1 MSPAQRHRE
10 RLAAIAAGHDPAI
23 ATPTD
28 LGGQTAPAVPH
39 LTPARAHQLAQAMA
53 ANAADPEVQG
63 RPIDPAAAQI
73 LLRLRHDLR
82 RLKAIQSIER
92 KGDAKREMLPEY
104 RAWCDEMLSLGRA
117 TPPGKQLGS
126 SGADDV
132 LPTIMIWSIDTGDW
146 ARAIELAEHVIRFD
160 IPLPTR
166 YQRQAAPLIAE
177 EFAEAALKVQARG
190 EAFPVDVLEEVELLT
205 AEADMHDE
213 IRAKLMKAIG
223 TEYARKAEAALD
235 TPAFAEAAGRALMP
249 LKRAQDL
256 HGRVGVKVTI
266 QRLEKAQAKAA
277 QADPAQV

>member
-10 RLAAIAAGHDPAI
+10 RLAATAAGHDPAP
-23 ATPTD
+23 ASPTD
-28 LGGQTAPAVPH
+28 LGGQTAPAVPE

-53 ANAADPEVQG
+53 ANAATPEMEG

-104 RAWCDEMLSLGRA
+104 RAWCDHQLECGRA
-117 TPPGKQLGS
+117 TIGHSLGS
-126 SGADDV
+126 TGADDV

-277 QADPAQV
+277 SADPAQV

>member
-10 RLAAIAAGHDPAI
+10 RLAATAAGHDPAP
-23 ATPTD
+23 ATPKD
-28 LGGQTAPAVPH
+28 LGGQTAPAVPD

-53 ANAADPEVQG
+53 ANAATPEMEG

-104 RAWCDEMLSLGRA
+104 RAWCDHQLECGRM
-117 TPPGKQLGS
+117 TNGHNLGS
-126 SGADDV
+126 TGANDV

-177 EFAEAALKVQARG
+177 EFAEAALKIQARG

-205 AEADMHDE
+205 DDADMHDE

-235 TPAFAEAAGRALMP
+235 TPAFAEAAGRALAP

-277 QADPAQV
+277 PADPAQV

>member
-10 RLAAIAAGHDPAI
+10 RLAAIAAGHDPAT
-23 ATPTD
+23 ATPKD
-28 LGGQTAPAVPH
+28 LGGQTAPAVPQ

-53 ANAADPEVQG
+53 ANAAEPEVQG

-82 RLKAIQSIER
+82 RLKAIQSFER
-92 KGDAKREMLPEY
+92 RDDAKREMLPEY

-117 TPPGKQLGS
+117 TPPGKMLGS

-132 LPTIMIWSIDTGDW
+132 LPIIMIWSIDTGDW
-146 ARAIELAEHVIRFD
+146 ARAIELAEHVLRFD

-166 YQRQAAPLIAE
+166 YKRQAAPLIAE
-177 EFAEAALKVQARG
+177 EFAEAAFKVQSRG

-277 QADPAQV
+277 PADPAQV